1 MRLTEYGRTPQKRK
15 AYVQQSDLLL
25 VGVDVSKAKHSAC
38 MGTQTGMSCRKLEFT
53 HTREGFQLF
62 EHTLR
67 NHLDKNH
74 CRRMLIAMEPSGIYW
89 QALYARLKDSG
100 YGVCLVPCQAVR
112 NNRKTMPHGTSKT
125 DEKDAYS
132 IFDLLQQ
139 GKFFLPVVRDAELQA
154 AYRLMQRHMAL
165 KKRVGQLRNQL
176 RAAIHLAFPELNPL
190 VKDLTQPTALRF
202 LQANPTPE
210 SILRHGRTRFLAQWQ
225 PRQRCGQWRPETFH
239 RLYDLAQASIGL
251 QDPSRLDEFEI
262 TTLGGDLVDA
272 LTKQQL
278 WLDKAIELLA
288 QRTDYQ
294 LLVQLPRIGKP
305 TAAAILTAIGDIRQY
320 THGKQLVK
328 LAGLDLRLVES
339 GSSIRKLPKI
349 SHVGSAYLRHWLYHY
364 ALRLVAHE
372 PPFKAYYAR
381 RKHQSP
387 GKGAG
392 QRALVAVCDKIIRMI
407 YRLLTDQTT
416 YNPKKDQAIAEYYA
430 AQRKAAST

>member
-38 MGTQTGMSCRKLEFT
+38 IGTQTGISCRKLEFT
-53 HTREGFQLF
+53 HTREGFQRF

-67 NHLDKNH
+67 HHLDKNN
-74 CRRMLIAMEPSGIYW
+74 CRRVLIAMEPSGIYW
-89 QALYARLKDSG
+89 QALYERLKDSG
-100 YGVCLVPCQAVR
+100 YGVCLVHCQAVR
-112 NNRKTMPHGTSKT
+112 NNRKTMPDGTRKT

-139 GKFFLPVVRDAELQA
+139 GKFFVPVARDAELQA

-190 VKDLTQPTALRF
+190 MKDLTQPTALRF
-202 LQANPTPE
+202 LQANPTPG
-210 SILRHGRTRFLAQWQ
+210 SILRHGRTRFLEQWQ

-251 QDPSRLDEFEI
+251 QTPSRIDEFEL
-262 TTLGGDLVDA
+262 TTLVGDLVDA

-288 QRTDYQ
+288 HRADYQ
-294 LLVQLPRIGKP
+294 LLLQLPRIGKP
-305 TAAAILTAIGDIRQY
+305 TAAAILTAIGDIHAY
-320 THGKQLVK
+320 HNGKQLVK
-328 LAGLDLRLVES
+328 LAGLDIRLFES

-349 SHVGSAYLRHWLYHY
+349 SHVGSAYLRYWLYHY

-372 PPFKAYYAR
+372 PHFSAYYQR
-381 RKHQSP
+381 RKQQTP

-392 QRALVAVCDKIIRMI
+392 QRALMAVCDKTIRMI
-407 YRLLTDQTT
+407 YRILTDQVAYT
-416 YNPKKDQAIAEYYA
+416 PKKDQTIAEYYA
-430 AQRKAAST
+430 AQRPAA

>member
-38 MGTQTGMSCRKLEFT
+38 IGTQTGISCRKLEFT
-53 HTREGFQLF
+53 HTREGFQRF

-67 NHLDKNH
+67 HHLDKNN
-74 CRRMLIAMEPSGIYW
+74 CRRVLIAMEPSGIYW
-89 QALYARLKDSG
+89 QALYERLKDSG
-100 YGVCLVPCQAVR
+100 YGVCLVHCQAVR
-112 NNRKTMPHGTSKT
+112 NNRKTMPDGTSKT

-139 GKFFLPVVRDAELQA
+139 GKFFVPVARDAELQA

-190 VKDLTQPTALRF
+190 MKDLTQPTALRF
-202 LQANPTPE
+202 LQANPTPG
-210 SILRHGRTRFLAQWQ
+210 SILRHGRTRFLEQWQ

-251 QDPSRLDEFEI
+251 QTPSRIDEFEL
-262 TTLGGDLVDA
+262 TTLVGDLVDA

-288 QRTDYQ
+288 HRADYQ
-294 LLVQLPRIGKP
+294 LLLQLPRIGTP
-305 TAAAILTAIGDIRQY
+305 TAAAILTAIGDIHAY
-320 THGKQLVK
+320 HNGKQLVK
-328 LAGLDLRLVES
+328 LAGLDIRLFES

-349 SHVGSAYLRHWLYHY
+349 SHVGSAYLRYWLYHY

-372 PPFKAYYAR
+372 PHFSAYYQR
-381 RKHQSP
+381 RKQQTP

-392 QRALVAVCDKIIRMI
+392 QRALMAVCDKTIRMI
-407 YRLLTDQTT
+407 YRILTDHAP
-416 YNPKKDQAIAEYYA
+416 YDPKKDNSMAEYYA
-430 AQRKAAST
+430 AQRKAA

>member
-1 MRLTEYGRTPQKRK
+1 MRLTEYGRTPQQRK
-15 AYVQQSDLLL
+15 AYVQQADLLL
-25 VGVDVSKAKHSAC
+25 VGVDVSKAKHNAC
-38 MGTQTGMSCRKLEFT
+38 MGTQRGISCRKLEFT

-74 CRRMLIAMEPSGIYW
+74 CHRLLIAMEPSGIYW
-89 QALYARLKDSG
+89 QALYERLKDYG
-100 YGVCLVPCQAVR
+100 YGVCLVHCQAVR
-112 NNRKTMPHGTSKT
+112 NNRKTIPNGTSKT

-139 GKFFLPVVRDAELQA
+139 GKFFLPVARDAELQA

-165 KKRVGQLRNQL
+165 KKRVSQLRNQL
-176 RAAIHLAFPELNPL
+176 RAALHLAFPELNLL

-202 LQANPTPE
+202 LQANPTPA
-210 SILRHGRTRFLAQWQ
+210 SILRNGRQRFLEIWQ

-251 QDPSRLDEFEI
+251 QPPSRLDEFEI
-262 TTLGGDLVDA
+262 TTLVGDLVDA

-288 QRTDYQ
+288 QRGDYQ

-305 TAAAILTAIGDIRQY
+305 TAAAILTAIGDIHAYQN
-320 THGKQLVK
+320 GKQLVK
-328 LAGLDLRLVES
+328 LAGLDIRLFES

-349 SHVGSAYLRHWLYHY
+349 SHVGSAYLRYWLYHY

-372 PPFKAYYAR
+372 PHFSTYYQR
-381 RKHQSP
+381 RKQQSP

-392 QRALVAVCDKIIRMI
+392 QRALMAVCDKTIRMI
-407 YRLLTDQTT
+407 YRILTDQVAYT
-416 YNPKKDQAIAEYYA
+416 PKKDQSIAAYYA
-430 AQRKAAST
+430 AQRKAA

>member
-15 AYVQQSDLLL
+15 AYVQQSALLL

-38 MGTQTGMSCRKLEFT
+38 IGTQTRISCRKLDFT
-53 HTREGFQLF
+53 HTREGFQRF

-67 NHLDKNH
+67 HHLDKNNCH
-74 CRRMLIAMEPSGIYW
+74 RVLIAMEPSGIYW
-89 QALYARLKDSG
+89 QALYERLKDSG
-100 YGVCLVPCQAVR
+100 YGVCLVHCQAVR
-112 NNRKTMPHGTSKT
+112 NNRKTMPDGTSKT

-139 GKFFLPVVRDAELQA
+139 GKFFLPVTRDAELQA

-190 VKDLTQPTALRF
+190 MKDLTQPTALRF
-202 LQANPTPE
+202 LQANPTPA
-210 SILRHGRTRFLAQWQ
+210 SILRHGRTRFLEQWQ

-251 QDPSRLDEFEI
+251 QLPSRLDEFEI
-262 TTLGGDLVDA
+262 ATLVGDLVDA

-288 QRTDYQ
+288 HRADYQ
-294 LLVQLPRIGKP
+294 LLLQLPRIGKP
-305 TAAAILTAIGDIRQY
+305 TAAAILTAIGDIHAY
-320 THGKQLVK
+320 HNGKQLVK
-328 LAGLDLRLVES
+328 LAGLDIRLFES

-349 SHVGSAYLRHWLYHY
+349 SHVGSAYLRYWLYHY

-372 PPFKAYYAR
+372 PHFSAYYQR
-381 RKHQSP
+381 RKQQTP

-392 QRALVAVCDKIIRMI
+392 QRALMAVCDKTIRMI
-407 YRLLTDQTT
+407 YRILTDQVAYT
-416 YNPKKDQAIAEYYA
+416 PKKDQSIAAYYA
-430 AQRKAAST
+430 AQRKAA